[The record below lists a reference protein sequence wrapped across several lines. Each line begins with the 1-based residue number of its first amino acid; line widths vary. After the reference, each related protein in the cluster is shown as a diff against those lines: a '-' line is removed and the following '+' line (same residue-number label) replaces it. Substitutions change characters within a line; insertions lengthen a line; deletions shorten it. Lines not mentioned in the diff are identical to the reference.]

1 MNKTTIKIYE
11 RINKRKLANV
21 LKSIDKFHRIV
32 TYRNRMNSYFYNQL
46 VSEADRLVTSIYKN
60 V

>member
-1 MNKTTIKIYE
+1 MNKTTAKIYE
-11 RINKRKLANV
+11 RIDKRKLAKV
-21 LKSIDKFHRIV
+21 LKNIDKFRRIV

>member
-1 MNKTTIKIYE
+1 MNKTTTKIYE

-21 LKSIDKFHRIV
+21 LKSIDKFRRIV